1 MRTLSLM
8 DKNTAY
14 SPASDECWV
23 LLAKDIMSAYAISYV
38 NKFPLYAS
46 SQAEYDALDK
56 KSFAPVR
63 KSILRNIKNGPLR
76 NAVDISAVYSALE
89 RERLENKR
97 SFGIHWKETQFVD
110 LDKL

>member
-23 LLAKDIMSAYAISYV
+23 LLAKEIMSDYAVSYI

-46 SQAEYDALDK
+46 SQAEYDALEK

-63 KSILRNIKNGPLR
+63 RSIIRNIKNGPLR

-89 RERLENKR
+89 RERLENKCA
-97 SFGIHWKETQFVD
+97 FGIRWKETQVID